1 MALYKDETAGRS
13 LQKSFNR
20 IGIRRDQDFSDL
32 SSPSEGLTNLIDTLI
47 NDNENTFVADDLKV
61 IKNIF
66 ANGLTNEGYLNI
78 AGSAE
83 KFVSPD
89 GQSEEFFD
97 PRITYQNRLDKI
109 KVFSGEPRLAGGNG
123 LTAKYYQN
131 DQINFDEHANF
142 EYNVNPNLP
151 EADIFVGVTTNGL
164 LPDDNFWE
172 EGDFAY
178 STKIHP
184 QSAKSN
190 TGVKWEGYFI
200 PTITGPVNFQVT
212 STGYFTMDFQQ
223 VGYQENNNK
232 NIISPSGIGT
242 YTEHMRVGISTIF
255 QVSAAAAGNDLT
267 VDSSLIEKMNTI
279 GIGMSVTGNSNIVNG
294 AVIESFSKANQ
305 TITLVSDSTNSITGA
320 ITNQNLTFF
329 RDLNNSTPLTHSITT
344 QVLEAYQKYRIRY
357 RYFHHKNFDSKD
369 IVQSIDFNYK
379 QRNFASTADLR
390 YTSLFS
396 LDYNFSNAVKGV
408 FNKYNDNSVLFGG
421 TNTSGIGTDIG
432 SQNAED
438 YVKVSTNNKVDI
450 KYVPKQNLTQI
461 TRSEISV
468 IKTGGSTVLELS
480 SGVMTT
486 NIEVGNYVIG
496 VQDTTIPSIPFFAR
510 VKSILDNEFV
520 ILDLPVFNSGTATE
534 TVRFINHR
542 GFVRRVRVG
551 STSNSPV
558 ITRSAS
564 TNPFRPNP
572 ISMSTRHRDV
582 QVGMIAIG
590 ANIPSFTKVD
600 LIADNGESLTLSTNV
615 SMSANQDV
623 FFYDSKG
630 LRDNSLQNFCDRIDN
645 TPTVQCLISD
655 VDSTL
660 NQGVGIVTV
669 TDAKNVA
676 IGWELQGSYFGE
688 NGITVTNVQGTTITL
703 NTGIT
708 RSLPNGAQFTAVE
721 PSKNTV
727 DYTLC
732 CPPTDTSPP
741 FNASDE
747 GLNTIP
753 THKDLGIVS
762 GNLKFDSLIIQ
773 DNSSSNNATDLTTG
787 QSTDVNRTI
796 DIKTPTGTFKILATT

>member
-1 MALYKDETAGRS
+1 MALYNDETAGKPI
-13 LQKSFNR
+13 QKSFNR
-20 IGIRRDQDFSDL
+20 IGIRRDQDFADL
-32 SSPSEGLTNLIDTLI
+32 SSPSEGLSNLIDTLVD
-47 NDNENTFVADDLKV
+47 DNENTFVADDLKV

-83 KFVSPD
+83 KFVAPD
-89 GQSEEFFD
+89 GQTEEFFD

-109 KVFSGEPRLAGGNG
+109 KVFSGEPRLEGGNG

-142 EYNVNPNLP
+142 EYDVNPNLP
-151 EADIFVGVTTNGL
+151 EADIFVGVTTDGL
-164 LPDDNFWE
+164 LPDDKFWE
-172 EGDFAY
+172 EGDFSY

-184 QSAKSN
+184 QSVKSN

-200 PTITGPVNFQVT
+200 PTITGPVDFNVI

-223 VGYQENNNK
+223 VGYQEDNDK
-232 NIISPSGIGT
+232 NIISSGVGT

-329 RDLNNSTPLTHSITT
+329 RDLNNSTPLSHTITT

-369 IVQSIDFNYK
+369 IIQSIDFNYK
-379 QRNFASTADLR
+379 QRNQATTSDLR

-396 LDYNFSNAVKGV
+396 LDYIFSNAVKGV

-421 TNTSGIGTDIG
+421 TNTSGIGTNIG
-432 SQNAED
+432 SNNGD
-438 YVKVSTNNKVDI
+438 GYVKVSTNNKVDV

-461 TRSEISV
+461 TRSEIDV
-468 IKTGGSTVLELS
+468 IKTGGTTVLQLPS
-480 SGVMTT
+480 NVMTT

-496 VQDTTIPSIPFFAR
+496 VQDGTIPSIPFFAR
-510 VKSILDNEFV
+510 VKSLLDNEFI

-534 TVRFINHR
+534 TVKFINHR
-542 GFVRRVRVG
+542 GFVRRVRVSNSSG
-551 STSNSPV
+551 STITNSAP
-558 ITRSAS
+558 
-564 TNPFRPNP
+564 TNPFRPDP
-572 ISMSTRHRDV
+572 VSMSTRHRDV

-590 ANIPSFTKVD
+590 ANIPSFTKVNS
-600 LIADNGESLTLSTNV
+600 IADNGQSLVLSASVN
-615 SMSANQDV
+615 MSANQDV

-703 NTGIT
+703 STGII

-762 GNLKFDSLIIQ
+762 GNLKFDSLVIQ
-773 DNSSSNNATDLTTG
+773 DNSSSDNATDLATG
-787 QSTDVNRTI
+787 QSTAVDRTI
-796 DIKTPTGTFKILATT
+796 DIKTPSGTFKILATT

>member
-1 MALYKDETAGRS
+1 MALYNDETAGKPI
-13 LQKSFNR
+13 QKSFNR
-20 IGIRRDQDFSDL
+20 IGIRRDQDFADL
-32 SSPSEGLTNLIDTLI
+32 SSPSEGLSNLIDTLVD
-47 NDNENTFVADDLKV
+47 DNENTFVADDLKV

-83 KFVSPD
+83 KFVAPD
-89 GQSEEFFD
+89 GQTEEFFD

-200 PTITGPVNFQVT
+200 PTITGPVDFNVT

-223 VGYQENNNK
+223 VGYQEDNDK
-232 NIISPSGIGT
+232 NIISSGVGT

-267 VDSSLIEKMNTI
+267 VDPSLIEKMNTI
-279 GIGMSVTGNSNIVNG
+279 GIGMSVKGNPNIVNG

-305 TITLVSDSTNSITGA
+305 TITLVSDSPNSITGS
-320 ITNQNLTFF
+320 ITNQDLTFF
-329 RDLNNSTPLTHSITT
+329 RDLNNSTPVTHTITT

-357 RYFHHKNFDSKD
+357 RYFHHKNFESKD

-379 QRNFASTADLR
+379 QRNFANTADLR

-396 LDYNFSNAVKGV
+396 LDYIFSNAVKGV

-421 TNTSGIGTDIG
+421 TNTSGIGTNIG
-432 SQNAED
+432 SNNGD
-438 YVKVSTNNKVDI
+438 KYVKVSTNNKVDV

-461 TRSEISV
+461 TRSEIDV
-468 IKTGGSTVLELS
+468 IKTGGTTVLQLPPN
-480 SGVMTT
+480 VMTT

-496 VQDTTIPSIPFFAR
+496 VQDSTIPSIPFFAR
-510 VKSILDNEFV
+510 VKSLLDNEFI
-520 ILDLPVFNSGTATE
+520 ILDLPVFNSGTDTE
-534 TVRFINHR
+534 TVKFINHR
-542 GFVRRVRVG
+542 GFVRRVRVNNSSG
-551 STSNSPV
+551 ST
-558 ITRSAS
+558 ITNSAS
-564 TNPFRPNP
+564 TNPFRPDP
-572 ISMSTRHRDV
+572 VSMSTRHRDV

-600 LIADNGESLTLSTNV
+600 SIADNGQSLVLSASVN
-615 SMSANQDV
+615 MSANQDV

-688 NGITVTNVQGTTITL
+688 NGISVTNVQGTTITL

-762 GNLKFDSLIIQ
+762 GNLKFDSLVIQ
-773 DNSSSNNATDLTTG
+773 DNSSSNNATDLATG
-787 QSTDVNRTI
+787 QSTAVDRTI
-796 DIKTPTGTFKILATT
+796 DIKTPSGTFKILATT

>member
-1 MALYKDETAGRS
+1 MALYNDETAGKPI
-13 LQKSFNR
+13 QKSFNR
-20 IGIRRDQDFSDL
+20 IGIRRDQDFADL
-32 SSPSEGLTNLIDTLI
+32 SSPSEGLSNLIDTLVD
-47 NDNENTFVADDLKV
+47 DNENTFVADDLKV

-83 KFVSPD
+83 KFVAPD
-89 GQSEEFFD
+89 GQTEEFFD

-109 KVFSGEPRLAGGNG
+109 KVFSGEPRLEGGNG

-200 PTITGPVNFQVT
+200 PTITGPVDFNVT

-223 VGYQENNNK
+223 VGYQEDNDK
-232 NIISPSGIGT
+232 NIISSGVGT

-267 VDSSLIEKMNTI
+267 VDPSLIEKMNTI
-279 GIGMSVTGNSNIVNG
+279 GIGMSVKGNPNIVNG

-305 TITLVSDSTNSITGA
+305 TITLVSDSPNSITGS
-320 ITNQNLTFF
+320 ITNQDLTFF
-329 RDLNNSTPLTHSITT
+329 RDLNNSTPVTHTITT

-357 RYFHHKNFDSKD
+357 RYFHHKNFESRD

-379 QRNFASTADLR
+379 QRNQATTSDLR

-396 LDYNFSNAVKGV
+396 LDYIFSNAVKGV

-421 TNTSGIGTDIG
+421 TNTSGIGTNIG
-432 SQNAED
+432 SNNGD
-438 YVKVSTNNKVDI
+438 KYVKVSTNNKVDV

-461 TRSEISV
+461 TRSEIDV
-468 IKTGGSTVLELS
+468 IKTGGTTVLQLPPN
-480 SGVMTT
+480 VMTT

-496 VQDTTIPSIPFFAR
+496 VQDSTIPSIPFFAR
-510 VKSILDNEFV
+510 VKSLLDNEFI
-520 ILDLPVFNSGTATE
+520 ILDLPVFNSGTDTE
-534 TVRFINHR
+534 TVKFINHR
-542 GFVRRVRVG
+542 GFVRRVRVNNSSG
-551 STSNSPV
+551 ST
-558 ITRSAS
+558 ITNSAS
-564 TNPFRPNP
+564 TNPFRPDP
-572 ISMSTRHRDV
+572 VSMSTRHRDV

-600 LIADNGESLTLSTNV
+600 SIADNGQSLVLSASVN
-615 SMSANQDV
+615 MSANQDV

-655 VDSTL
+655 IDSTL

-688 NGITVTNVQGTTITL
+688 NGITITNVQGNIITL
-703 NTGIT
+703 NTGII

-762 GNLKFDSLIIQ
+762 GNLKFDSLVIQ
-773 DNSSSNNATDLTTG
+773 DNSSSNNATDLATG
-787 QSTDVNRTI
+787 QSTAVDRTI
-796 DIKTPTGTFKILATT
+796 DIKTPSGTFKILATT